1 MVLRMKNF
9 NILGFTE
16 GSDFYGLSTNNIIG
30 KIDFRHEFSFSNGF
44 TQPSSRPPPLPPH
57 LLNGHNQNPLSMAKV
72 FVGAPSG
79 GGERGHEKPI

>member
-1 MVLRMKNF
+1 MNF
-9 NILGFTE
+9 PFPMDSLN
-16 GSDFYGLSTNNIIG
+16 
-30 KIDFRHEFSFSNGF
+30 
-44 TQPSSRPPPLPPH
+44 PPPVPPPPSPH